1 MDIDHS
7 IQQAKE
13 NAAKMTNLDKSANFL
28 KNDGQCYQYSKLYNV
43 KIFLSKIQTLYIS
56 SSNFEKDKLMTVMIS
71 FHKIKIQIEF
81 IEVQI
86 IFQSIW
92 IESIFSIAQSEVIDR
107 DWSKDSIAEW
117 YRPRRNCPDF

>member
-1 MDIDHS
+1 MLNLKNDEFWLRIRLQISFRVSNAVDIDHS
-7 IQQAKE
+7 IQQEKE

-71 FHKIKIQIEF
+71 FHKIKIQNEPT
-81 IEVQI
+81 EV
-86 IFQSIW
+86 
-92 IESIFSIAQSEVIDR
+92 
-107 DWSKDSIAEW
+107 
-117 YRPRRNCPDF
+117 